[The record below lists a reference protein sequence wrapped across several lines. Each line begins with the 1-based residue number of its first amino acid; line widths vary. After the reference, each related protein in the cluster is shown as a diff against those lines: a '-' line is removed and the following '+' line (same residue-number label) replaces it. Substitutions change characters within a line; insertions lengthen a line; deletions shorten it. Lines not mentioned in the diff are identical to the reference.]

1 MKRLVLGQN
10 LFKMDEN
17 VRVFILESD
26 EGNIE
31 FSPLNPALGICSFE
45 VGG

>member
-1 MKRLVLGQN
+1 MLGQN
-10 LFKMDEN
+10 LLKKDLN

-31 FSPLNPALGICSFE
+31 LSPLNPVLGICSFE
-45 VGG
+45 VGD